1 MDPQDE
7 RPVAPDDQPA
17 PETEE
22 TPAASPPA
30 REPANGLMNR
40 FLRGLGW
47 GRDAEPSADE
57 AAEPAPS
64 EAPADAPLERP
75 VTPPPATEERISLT
89 QEELRR
95 LVQSQKD
102 RELSA
107 ERRRDA
113 LQRAEAGD
121 IAPIRTLA
129 ERGDAWAKQ
138 QLAERGE
145 TWALGEIHERELR
158 EQAKRDADPLPG
170 IAADFDR
177 SVVWPLL
184 GALPIEDERRI
195 VGADG
200 IRGMDGRQ
208 KAVEESIKVIRRE
221 AGKEAAE
228 AAVTRALADEDFVA
242 DLLKSPAFREA
253 LVKVPAANKQFR
265 AYFRGDREEGD
276 IAPAAAGSRRRENDF
291 MNDLLRGLP
300 VAGTGQDE

>member
-1 MDPQDE
+1 MDPQTD
-7 RPVAPDDQPA
+7 APAQPA
-17 PETEE
+17 EEPQSSE

-64 EAPADAPLERP
+64 EPGAEPAPERP
-75 VTPPPATEERISLT
+75 VTPPAAEAPRTFTEDEF
-89 QEELRR
+89 RR
-95 LVQSQKD
+95 AVQSAKD
-102 RELSA
+102 RELVQ

-113 LQRAEAGD
+113 LGRAEQGD
-121 IAPIRTLA
+121 IAPIRSLA

-158 EQAKRDADPLPG
+158 EQAKAAADPLPG

-177 SVVWPLL
+177 SVVWPILA
-184 GALPIEDERRI
+184 ALPLAEEQRI
-195 VGADG
+195 VGPDG
-200 IRGMDGRQ
+200 IQGMDGRQ
-208 KAVEESIKVIRRE
+208 RAMDEAVKVIQRE
-221 AGKEAAE
+221 AAKTAAE
-228 AAVTRALADEDFVA
+228 AAVTKALADEDFVA
-242 DLLKSPAFREA
+242 QLLKSTAFREA

-265 AYFRGDREEGD
+265 AYFRGEREEGD
-276 IAPAAAGSRRRENDF
+276 IAPAVASSRRRENDF

-300 VAGTGQDE
+300 VAGTDTDE